1 MSLLDLSLSSLPLE
15 AVIDPYPL
23 SVAPDTTLSEVI
35 RLIAQEAGCD
45 CTTCLSD
52 TSTKSYHPLPDW
64 LLMKPARTRCV
75 LVMQGM
81 QLLGLLTEQDF
92 VRLAAFDMNLDTLT
106 AADVMTQQLITLNA
120 SDCQDVT
127 IILNL
132 FQQHS
137 IHHLPILNESGY
149 LLGIVTPQRMCHL
162 LQMTDVMG
170 LHSVAEVMTTQM
182 ICAPPTASV
191 QKLAQLMTTHG
202 VGYVA
207 IVRQREQVTGETV
220 TDLDLSYLLSFS
232 QSPSPMGIVTAD
244 DIVQFQKL
252 PLDFQQLDAQTV
264 MSSLWLSIRP
274 DDFLGTAY
282 QRMQQWHTQQLVV
295 LGNQGEWQG
304 MIDQDSLLRA
314 INLNG
319 KTLSFLNPILPSISP
334 ASAERIPPTDT
345 QLQLTLS
352 QGGFC
357 TNDAINSE
365 KKVSLPAPTNQ
376 VPYEGGEGSKI
387 NNQHSAKEHLLY
399 NISSRIRQS
408 LQLEEIL
415 KTTLQ
420 EVREWLQVDRTL
432 IYRFQSD
439 WSGTVMVE
447 SVGAEWESLSGVVV
461 HDPCFEQT
469 SVESYKNGRFQATD
483 DIYTAGLSPCHVEL
497 LASLQVRANLVVP
510 IIKDDELWGLLTAQQ
525 CHAPRQWQTSEI
537 ELLQQLAVQVG
548 IAIQQ
553 SSLFEQV
560 QTELIQRKRVE
571 LELQQAKQELE
582 RRVEKR
588 TDQLQQSNQQLHHE
602 IAERQQVET
611 QLRQQL
617 AAIEATT
624 EGIAI
629 LNSKGKYTYLNP
641 AHVRLFGYDTSEAL
655 LGKSW
660 RHMYPPEEI
669 TRFEREIFP
678 IVQHQG
684 YWRGEAVAL
693 RQNGST
699 FAEEV
704 SLTLTPEGDF
714 ICVCRDISQRQQTEA
729 ALRASEER
737 FRSTFEQVTVGITH
751 TGWDDRFLR
760 VNQTFCDIVGYT
772 LDELL
777 TKTFVDITHPDD
789 VDGDK
794 YYVNQLLAGEIKTFS
809 MEKRYIRKDGSI
821 VWVNL
826 TGSLVRKSTGELD
839 YFVGVIEDISDRKD
853 TEAAL
858 QESEQRF
865 RQLAENIHEVFW
877 ITDVAKSQ
885 MIYVSP
891 AYQQIWG
898 RSCESIYDNPLSFVE
913 TIHPEDRE
921 RVIAAFAKQARGE
934 YHEDYR
940 IIQPGGEQR
949 WIRDR
954 AFPVYDASGQV
965 YRIVG
970 IAEDITEYKQ
980 AEQEIRQ
987 ALAREQELNE
997 LKSRFISMTSHE
1009 FRTPLTTILSS
1020 TELLKYYSSKFTEE
1034 KKQIHF
1040 ERIQSNVHHITQM
1053 LNDILLLGKA
1063 EAGKLDFNP
1072 AQIDV
1077 RQFCQQ
1083 LIEEFQQGIGR
1094 QHSLCFTHQG
1104 QLAPVSLDQKLLR
1117 HILGNLLSNA
1127 LKYSP
1132 IDRPVCLELTCRR
1145 KELIFRIKDKGI
1157 GISQADQQRLFES
1170 FHRGTNVGNISGTGL
1185 GLSIVKKAVDM
1196 HGGTISVES
1205 QVGVGTTFT
1214 VVLGI

>member
-1 MSLLDLSLSSLPLE
+1 
-15 AVIDPYPL
+15 
-23 SVAPDTTLSEVI
+23 
-35 RLIAQEAGCD
+35 
-45 CTTCLSD
+45 
-52 TSTKSYHPLPDW
+52 
-64 LLMKPARTRCV
+64 
-75 LVMQGM
+75 
-81 QLLGLLTEQDF
+81 
-92 VRLAAFDMNLDTLT
+92 
-106 AADVMTQQLITLNA
+106 
-120 SDCQDVT
+120 
-127 IILNL
+127 
-132 FQQHS
+132 
-137 IHHLPILNESGY
+137 
-149 LLGIVTPQRMCHL
+149 
-162 LQMTDVMG
+162 
-170 LHSVAEVMTTQM
+170 
-182 ICAPPTASV
+182 
-191 QKLAQLMTTHG
+191 
-202 VGYVA
+202 
-207 IVRQREQVTGETV
+207 
-220 TDLDLSYLLSFS
+220 
-232 QSPSPMGIVTAD
+232 
-244 DIVQFQKL
+244 
-252 PLDFQQLDAQTV
+252 
-264 MSSLWLSIRP
+264 
-274 DDFLGTAY
+274 
-282 QRMQQWHTQQLVV
+282 
-295 LGNQGEWQG
+295 
-304 MIDQDSLLRA
+304 
-314 INLNG
+314 
-319 KTLSFLNPILPSISP
+319 
-334 ASAERIPPTDT
+334 
-345 QLQLTLS
+345 
-352 QGGFC
+352 
-357 TNDAINSE
+357 
-365 KKVSLPAPTNQ
+365 
-376 VPYEGGEGSKI
+376 
-387 NNQHSAKEHLLY
+387 
-399 NISSRIRQS
+399 
-408 LQLEEIL
+408 
-415 KTTLQ
+415 
-420 EVREWLQVDRTL
+420 
-432 IYRFQSD
+432 
-439 WSGTVMVE
+439 
-447 SVGAEWESLSGVVV
+447 
-461 HDPCFEQT
+461 
-469 SVESYKNGRFQATD
+469 
-483 DIYTAGLSPCHVEL
+483 
-497 LASLQVRANLVVP
+497 
-510 IIKDDELWGLLTAQQ
+510 
-525 CHAPRQWQTSEI
+525 
-537 ELLQQLAVQVG
+537 
-548 IAIQQ
+548 
-553 SSLFEQV
+553 
-560 QTELIQRKRVE
+560 VE

-582 RRVEKR
+582 RRVEER
-588 TDQLQQSNQQLHHE
+588 TAQLRQSNQQLQHE

-629 LNSKGKYTYLNP
+629 LNSKGEYTYLNP
-641 AHVRLFGYDTSEAL
+641 AHVQLFGYDTSEAL

-660 RHMYPPEEI
+660 RHLYPPEEI
-669 TRFEREIFP
+669 MRFERDIFP
-678 IVQHQG
+678 ILQQQG

-704 SLTLTPEGDF
+704 SLNLTPEGNF
-714 ICVCRDISQRQQTEA
+714 ICVCRDITQRQQTEA

-789 VDGDK
+789 VDTDK
-794 YYVNQLLAGEIKTFS
+794 HYVNQLLAGEIKTFS

-839 YFVGVIEDISDRKD
+839 YFVGVIEDIRDRKR

-898 RSCESIYDNPLSFVE
+898 RSCQSIYDNPLSFVE

-921 RVIAAFAKQARGE
+921 RVMAAFAKQARGE

-954 AFPVYDASGQV
+954 AFPVYDTSGQV

-970 IAEDITEYKQ
+970 IAEDITEDKQ

-1072 AQIDV
+1072 AQMDV

-1083 LIEEFQQGIGR
+1083 LVEEFQQGIGR

-1104 QLAPVSLDQKLLR
+1104 QLPPVSLDEKLLR

-1132 IDRPVCLELTCRR
+1132 IDRPVCLELTWRHN
-1145 KELIFRIKDKGI
+1145 ELIFRVKDQGI
-1157 GISQADQQRLFES
+1157 GISETDQQRLFES

-1185 GLSIVKKAVDM
+1185 GLSIVKKAVDR
-1196 HGGTISVES
+1196 HGGTISFES
-1205 QVGVGTTFT
+1205 ELGVGTTFT
-1214 VVLGI
+1214 VVIGL

>member
-23 SVAPDTTLSEVI
+23 SVAPETALSEVI

-52 TSTKSYHPLPDW
+52 TSTMSYHPLPDW
-64 LLMKPARTRCV
+64 RLMKQARTSCV

-106 AADVMTQQLITLNA
+106 AADVMTRKLVTLNA

-137 IHHLPILNESGY
+137 IHHLPILNNSGY
-149 LLGIVTPQRMCHL
+149 LLGIVTPQRMRHL

-170 LHSVAEVMTTQM
+170 LHSVAEVMTTQV

-191 QKLAQLMTTHG
+191 QELAQLMATYG
-202 VGYVA
+202 VGYVV
-207 IVRQREQVTGETV
+207 IVRHRELLTGETV
-220 TDLDLSYLLSFS
+220 TDLDFSFS
-232 QSPSPMGIVTAD
+232 QSPLPIGIVTAD
-244 DIVQFQKL
+244 DIVQFQAL
-252 PLDFQQLDAQTV
+252 PLDCQQLDAQTV
-264 MSSLWLSIRP
+264 MSSPLFSIRA

-282 QRMQQWHTQQLVV
+282 QRMQQWHIQQLVV
-295 LGNQGEWQG
+295 FGNQGEWQG
-304 MIDQDSLLRA
+304 MIDQDSLLWA

-334 ASAERIPPTDT
+334 ANAELIPQTDT
-345 QLQLTLS
+345 QLTLS

-357 TNDAINSE
+357 TNDTINSE

-376 VPYEGGEGSKI
+376 VPYEGGEGSRL
-387 NNQHSAKEHLLY
+387 NTQHSTKEHLLY
-399 NISSRIRQS
+399 SISLRIRQS
-408 LQLEEIL
+408 LHLEEIL

-420 EVREWLQVDRTL
+420 EVREWLQVDRVL

-447 SVGAEWESLSGVVV
+447 SVDAAWESLSGVVV

-483 DIYTAGLSPCHVEL
+483 DIYTAGLTPCHVEL
-497 LASLQVRANLVVP
+497 LASLQIRANLVVP
-510 IIKDDELWGLLTAQQ
+510 IIKDDELWGLLTVQQ

-553 SSLFEQV
+553 ASLFEQV

-582 RRVEKR
+582 RRVEER
-588 TDQLQQSNQQLHHE
+588 TAQLQQSNQKLQHE

-611 QLRQQL
+611 QLRQKL

-629 LNSKGKYTYLNP
+629 LNAKGEYTYLNP
-641 AHVRLFGYDTSEAL
+641 AHVQLFGYNTSEAL

-660 RHMYPPEEI
+660 RHLYPPEEI
-669 TRFEREIFP
+669 MRFERDIFP
-678 IVQHQG
+678 ILQQQG

-693 RQNGST
+693 RRNGST

-704 SLTLTPEGDF
+704 SLTLTPDGDF
-714 ICVCRDISQRQQTEA
+714 ICICRDITQRQQTEA
-729 ALRASEER
+729 ALRTSEER

-789 VDGDK
+789 VDTDK
-794 YYVNQLLAGEIKTFS
+794 HYVNQLLAGEIKTFS

-839 YFVGVIEDISDRKD
+839 YFVGVIEDIRDRKR

-898 RSCESIYDNPLSFVE
+898 RSCQSIYDNPLSFVE

-921 RVIAAFAKQARGE
+921 RVMAAFAKQGRGE

-970 IAEDITEYKQ
+970 IAEDITEDKQ

-1020 TELLKYYSSKFTEE
+1020 TELLKHYSAKFTEE

-1053 LNDILLLGKA
+1053 LNDILLLGTA

-1072 AQIDV
+1072 AQMDV

-1083 LIEEFQQGIGR
+1083 LVEEFQQGIGR
-1094 QHSLCFTHQG
+1094 HHSLCFTHQG
-1104 QLAPVSLDQKLLR
+1104 QLRPVSLDEKLLR

-1132 IDRPVCLELTCRR
+1132 IERPVCLELTCRR
-1145 KELIFRIKDKGI
+1145 NQLIFRVKDQGI
-1157 GISQADQQRLFES
+1157 GISQTDQQRLFES
-1170 FHRGTNVGNISGTGL
+1170 FHRGINVGNISGTGL
-1185 GLSIVKKAVDM
+1185 GLSIVKKAVDR
-1196 HGGTISVES
+1196 HGGTISFES

-1214 VVLGI
+1214 VVISSSVTSV